1 MRIQRA
7 DRCQHSLI
15 SNLPWVAAK
24 SSVVQGVEPVVIG
37 QHDVSIVVQQ
47 QRQHVVTLLRDGVV
61 QWRITFRI
69 L

>member
-1 MRIQRA
+1 
-7 DRCQHSLI
+7 
-15 SNLPWVAAK
+15 
-24 SSVVQGVEPVVIG
+24 VVQGVEPVVIG